1 MSVTVILSI
10 SSSVRGSCVAA
21 SLASP
26 HRQSIDRVSFCG
38 HPVRLQCLGRVWQ
51 LPWSVSPQT
60 ARSMAQSEWSSCLSS
75 VLGSC
80 ASRGTH
86 GHPLLKSTSSGT
98 CHIPVILSLHTL
110 SLNPRGNRHTSGP
123 AGRRNTP
130 ASTCVQSLRCDAAG
144 GDGPRLLPRQCW
156 LFAEG
161 NTIEVSGGRFS
172 WAHETSTFS
181 VGVSEEVKSLRHY
194 TCGHKTTDTTPSI
207 AQPQKRQRST
217 TERRH

>member
-1 MSVTVILSI
+1 MVQRQLECQSRSTCLSQ
-10 SSSVRGSCVAA
+10 VQCVGRVWQ
-21 SLASP
+21 LP
-26 HRQSIDRVSFCG
+26 WPIHRVSFCG
-38 HPVRLQCLGRVWQ
+38 HPVYLLCLGRVWQLPWPVNTVRVSFCGHHVCLQCLGHVWQ

-60 ARSMAQSEWSSCLSS
+60 ARYMAQRQLECEWSSCLSS

-130 ASTCVQSLRCDAAG
+130 ASTCIVSPLRRC
-144 GDGPRLLPRQCW
+144 R
-156 LFAEG
+156 
-161 NTIEVSGGRFS
+161 GRRTTL
-172 WAHETSTFS
+172 TSATMLA
-181 VGVSEEVKSLRHY
+181 VCRGEH
-194 TCGHKTTDTTPSI
+194 H
-207 AQPQKRQRST
+207 
-217 TERRH
+217 